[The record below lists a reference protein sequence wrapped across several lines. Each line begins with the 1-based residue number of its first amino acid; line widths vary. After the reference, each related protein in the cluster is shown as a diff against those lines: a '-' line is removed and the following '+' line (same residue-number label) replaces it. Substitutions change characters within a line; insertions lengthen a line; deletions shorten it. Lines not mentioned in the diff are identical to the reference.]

1 MKERIKKLET
11 LIKVLSLVKLDIYN
25 QYVCWA
31 ISKQINKDKI
41 TYTECI
47 DTKQYVMTLIYPYGS
62 VRHWL
67 KDKGFAAN
75 ITDGNIIMI
84 NYRKA
89 WVKHMIQELKKELD
103 EINTCTKATRNLRT
117 KARKTSDPK

>member
-11 LIKVLSLVKLDIYN
+11 LIKVLSLVKLDVYD

-31 ISKQINKDKI
+31 IIRQYRQGNVSYIEYKD
-41 TYTECI
+41 TQ
-47 DTKQYVMTLIYPYGS
+47 QYVMGLIKPHGS
-62 VRHWL
+62 VRYWL
-67 KDKGFAAN
+67 QAKGFAAN
-75 ITDGNIIMI
+75 ITHDNIIMI

-103 EINTCTKATRNLRT
+103 EINTRTKATRNLRT